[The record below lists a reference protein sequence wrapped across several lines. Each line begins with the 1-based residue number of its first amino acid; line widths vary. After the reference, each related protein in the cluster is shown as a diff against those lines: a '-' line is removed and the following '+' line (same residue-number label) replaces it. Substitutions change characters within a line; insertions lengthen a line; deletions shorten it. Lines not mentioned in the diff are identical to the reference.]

1 MATQASASLAAG
13 SDDASPFAG
22 GATRFAAID
31 GFVKIGDFEGSATG
45 QGHDGWSCLRGM
57 RLCVERTTGSFI
69 SSDKAV
75 GSVRFESIAVLKTID
90 GTSPKV
96 FKACIEGKKIPK
108 VQVHVVT
115 IVAGKPFVTLEIE
128 LEDVNVSGYAI
139 SDSAGCP
146 APAGPD
152 ALDEVDFR
160 CHKIKFTV
168 NKYDEKGGS
177 KGKVQEEYTVGS

>member
-1 MATQASASLAAG
+1 MATQGSPADDPDNASQS
-13 SDDASPFAG
+13 G
-22 GATRFAAID
+22 GAGRFAAID
-31 GFVKIGDFEGSATG
+31 GFVKIGDFEGSATSH
-45 QGHDGWSCLRGM
+45 GHEGWSCLRGM

-75 GSVRFESIAVLKTID
+75 GSVRFESIAVLKSID
-90 GTSPKV
+90 GTSPKA

-108 VQVHVVT
+108 VLVHVVNV
-115 IVAGKPFVTLEIE
+115 VAGKPAVTAEIE
-128 LEDVNVSGYAI
+128 LEDVNISGYAI

-146 APAGPD
+146 APSGPD

-160 CHKIKFTV
+160 CHKIKYTV